1 MGVRRCGVML
11 VLRVR
16 DVFLEKFLMWLF
28 LSELIVYW

>member
-1 MGVRRCGVML
+1 MGVRRCGSML
-11 VLRVR
+11 VLRVF